1 MSILQKNN
9 VEFVKKYRNE
19 GLNVIPCIVPEEKG
33 DRDVAKKPTIDW
45 GKYQNEKYEEVFPPN
60 ANVAI
65 ICGKISE
72 NLVVVDIDKTGL
84 ELVNQIYPNALKETR
99 VVETGSG
106 GHHLYFHV
114 VELPKSLKLDNPNG
128 VHIDVQANGKYVIA
142 PPSIHPNGREYKI
155 ISETDTIKTINFQE
169 VIVNLEKAGFDV
181 NKKVS
186 SVDLVKGG
194 IKKGNR
200 HNMALTYCA
209 KLFLRHEFDVKL
221 VKREMCDWN
230 KTNEPPLPQEELDKI
245 ITDSR
250 KYSQAKLQQVADS
263 SDKPSEKEIESKMK
277 LKKLW
282 KKLKSTKTKSKRN
295 EIKKQINAIEKD
307 ADFEQTN
314 WDNYDQESSNLAEEL
329 YLFATKLIKKTVVSK
344 EDGNE
349 VYSLIKNNDHF
360 ETIEIPSGRAIHWL
374 SKLFFDEYG
383 TIATDDSYRQALT
396 QIKSQALYSETTRE
410 RVYNRIA
417 QTDDAFYYDLASPKW
432 EVVKITKDN
441 ISITEID
448 ENTPI
453 FHRMQHQAQQAYP
466 ILDTKRDALSELC
479 NFLHISDH
487 YQILFKV
494 QIISNFIEDIPTPIM
509 VLIAE
514 SGALKSTISSIVKT
528 IADPSGVGRDSNVS
542 SFPEKR
548 DDLNIHVYNRLVS
561 AFDNITNFKQVIADD
576 LCRVVTGQQYSKRK
590 LFKNSEEILMS
601 YKRKL
606 ILNSI
611 TLNIE
616 QPDLV
621 QRCIFYMLSE
631 IKKTSRITEKEV
643 EKRIEELLPHIL
655 GQIFQILQKSLT
667 LYPEILEEIKNPERM
682 ADFTIWGETISRIL
696 GYENNDFI
704 KKYSDNLKQTHL
716 DASYSHAIIS
726 YLDEIVNKEETLADL
741 EEIKQDGKT
750 FKVSMGS
757 FYSGLKHYA
766 RQHGFDVHTKYS
778 NFPKHPNKLGGY
790 FRKIKPI
797 LNVNNFI
804 IEIKPDTSRIA
815 EHRNRKIISI
825 LKIDSKEKID
835 D

>member
-1 MSILQKNN
+1 MTMLQKNN

-19 GLNVIPCIVPEEKG
+19 GLNVIPCRVPEEKC
-33 DRDVAKKPTIDW
+33 DRGVAKKPTISWKEFQD
-45 GKYQNEKYEEVFPPN
+45 EKFEGDIKPD
-60 ANVAI
+60 ANIAI

-72 NLVVVDIDKTGL
+72 NLVVIDIDVSDL
-84 ELVNQIYPNALKETR
+84 DLVNQIYPNALKETR
-99 VVETGSG
+99 VVQTGSG
-106 GHHLYFHV
+106 KYHLYFRV
-114 VELPKSLKLDNPNG
+114 YDLPKSLRLNKPNG
-128 VHIDVQANGKYVIA
+128 DHIDVQVNGTYVIA
-142 PPSIHPNGREYKI
+142 PPSIHPNGNEYKI
-155 ISETDTIKTINFQE
+155 ISDTDTIKTINFK
-169 VIVNLEKAGFDV
+169 VVSANLKKAGFDV
-181 NKKVS
+181 DKKVS
-186 SVDLVKGG
+186 NVDLVKGG

-200 HNMALTYCA
+200 HNMALKYCA
-209 KLFLRHEFDVKL
+209 TLFLRHKFDVEL
-221 VKREMCDWN
+221 VKHAMYDWN
-230 KTNEPPLPQEELDKI
+230 KTNEPPLPQEEIDKI
-245 ITDSR
+245 IIDST
-250 KYSQAKLQQVADS
+250 KYSQKELQQVADS
-263 SDKPSEKEIESKMK
+263 SDKKVKAIKCKRK
-277 LKKLW
+277 LQKLW
-282 KKLKSTKTKSKRN
+282 KELKSMKTKSKKN
-295 EIKKQINAIEKD
+295 DIKKQINAIEKD
-307 ADFEQTN
+307 ANFEQTN

-329 YLFATKLIKKTVVSK
+329 YLFATKLIKKTVVSM

-349 VYSLIKNNDHF
+349 VYSLIKNNNHF
-360 ETIEIPSGRAIHWL
+360 ETIEIPSGQAIHWL

-432 EVVKITKDN
+432 EVVKITKEN
-441 ISITEID
+441 ISVIEID
-448 ENTPI
+448 ESTPI

-804 IEIKPDTSRIA
+804 IEIIQDTSRIA